1 MSVKDIT
8 LLRNVEVSMTRVIG
22 NDAHALDVLYPHV
35 RNQYIIKR
43 GLIVYCWSRSFHNLE
58 ETIFDSSHALPFLI
72 IAYFWETVGINSYAY
87 G

>member
-43 GLIVYCWSRSFHNLE
+43 GLLFIVGQGPSTTSKKQYSIVPTL
-58 ETIFDSSHALPFLI
+58 FL
-72 IAYFWETVGINSYAY
+72 FNNRLLLGNS
-87 G
+87 GHK